1 MTLNPVVFA
10 EVQGENGAT
19 LRQFYTDLFGWAFEE
34 MQGGM
39 DYGMAPP
46 GKGGIGV
53 GVGSAPEGRTGMV
66 TFYVRTND
74 VEAALGAAERLGG
87 TIAMPR
93 TEMPDGTVIGLFE
106 DPEGHTI
113 GLVTP
118 TDGDG

>member
-19 LRQFYTDLFGWAFEE
+19 LRQFYTDLFGWNFEDAP
-34 MQGGM
+34 GDG
-39 DYGMAPP
+39 DYAMAPP
-46 GKGGIGV
+46 GEGGVGV
-53 GVGSAPEGRTGMV
+53 GVGSAPDGRRGV

-74 VEAALGAAERLGG
+74 VDAALDAAERLGG
-87 TIAMPR
+87 TIAMQR

-106 DPEGHTI
+106 DPEGHAI

-118 TDGDG
+118 PQ